1 MTDNIDTR
9 VTPAL
14 HPQNIQE
21 VDGYDEDTAGIL
33 GMTETAFSEAYI
45 RLGEVH
51 TAREK
56 ARSNPA
62 WTEAQQVLVTD
73 DFAQKQFGIIARHF
87 DRAAANLKT
96 IADATEVELATPV
109 ENKASSFISGEIRR
123 HAKELP
129 DEQRMSFVMA
139 AIKDNDA
146 RTAQAILGAPAY
158 LSGLTGDMQAA
169 LTRLFNEHH
178 EPLKAKRLK
187 AARSALDLIGKRSPL
202 VFSDLAKAVGAPPA
216 KVAKLRAART
226 EAEKAFVLRE
236 G

>member
-1 MTDNIDTR
+1 MSDDIDTR

-33 GMTETAFSEAYI
+33 GMTETAFSEAYV

-56 ARSNPA
+56 ARTNPA

-96 IADATEVELATPV
+96 IADATEAELAAPV

-123 HAKELP
+123 HTKELP
-129 DEQRMSFVMA
+129 DEKRMAFVME
-139 AIKDNDA
+139 AIRDGDA

-158 LSGLTGDMQAA
+158 LSGLTRNMQVE
-169 LTRLFNEHH
+169 LTRMFNEHH
-178 EPLKAKRLK
+178 EPLKAKRLM
-187 AARSALDLIGKRSPL
+187 AARSALELIGKRSPL
-202 VFSDLAKAVGAPPA
+202 VFREIEKSVGAPAA